1 MKGEPMGKKGFI
13 IVFIGLCA
21 GLVPFSGFSVSV
33 DWVSGDVAYRHLQN
47 DWEELDVGMDLTSG
61 DIVKTGMS
69 SEATLVDEGTEIFI
83 MENSTFTVSEKY
95 VDESRKPGF
104 MLFLGRMRFKLARG
118 KQEEPEIQ
126 TQTVNLTIRGTEF
139 EVGSGHDGST
149 LVVIEDGV
157 VAVKGNTRELVLEKG
172 EGTEVAFGEEPTEK
186 FEVMTRV
193 IDWDDWLKLSKE
205 SVKGNEAGLLERILA
220 RFRGIEEEIRENETT
235 REEALTQKE
244 EYLKKRDEYLEQEK
258 QQEAAEYSKKGRSV
272 SKTAFH
278 AFVNIRFLA
287 LSCIGLIDL
296 ADSIYSG
303 VEAPEKELTDT
314 YNKIHSIYA
323 QIEEK
328 YVFEGDRERLEKK
341 AEEKRGCRK
350 LF

>member
-21 GLVPFSGFSVSV
+21 GLVPFSGFCVSV

-61 DIVKTGMS
+61 DIVKTGTS

-95 VDESRKPGF
+95 VNEKRKPGF

-118 KQEEPEIQ
+118 EKEEPEIQ

-205 SVKGNEAGLLERILA
+205 SVKGNEAGLLERILT
-220 RFRGIEEEIRENETT
+220 RFRGIEEEIRENEKI

-244 EYLKKRDEYLEQEK
+244 EYLKKRDEYLAQEK

-314 YNKIHSIYA
+314 YDEIHSIYA